1 MKKIELTVRER
12 ESFGSPEARRMRR
25 SGRIPGV
32 LYGSGVDNTPLSVEE
47 KALRKA
53 LGGDTGGVIV
63 TLTFEG
69 KKKEHPAILK
79 DYQIDPVSS
88 SLLHVDFMEVRM
100 DRPVE
105 ATVRVELIGTAA
117 GVKEGG
123 IMDHSLRE
131 VSIRCLPGDMP
142 DHVECEVEVLE
153 IGDAVR
159 VSDIVAPAGVEILND
174 TETTVASVIPPTI
187 LKEEVPEEEELEGE
201 EGLEEEGE
209 EAAPEGEEKA
219 AAAESEEQ
227 AGQEEEK

>member
-32 LYGSGVDNTPLSVEE
+32 LYGSGVDNTPLSFEE

-53 LGGDTGGVIV
+53 VGGDTGSVV
-63 TLTFEG
+63 LTLTFEG

-79 DYQIDPVSS
+79 DYQIDPVNS

-105 ATVRVELIGTAA
+105 ATVRVELIGTAI

-131 VSIRCLPGDMP
+131 VAIRCLPGDMP
-142 DHVECEVEVLE
+142 DHVECDVEELD

-159 VSDIVAPAGVEILND
+159 VSDLVAPAGIEILND
-174 TETTVASVIPPTI
+174 PENTVASVIPPTI
-187 LKEEVPEEEELEGE
+187 LKEEVPEEEELEVV
-201 EGLEEEGE
+201 EGVEAEGE
-209 EAAPEGEEKA
+209 EAAPEGEEKPEA
-219 AAAESEEQ
+219 
-227 AGQEEEK
+227 EEEK

>member
-12 ESFGSPEARRMRR
+12 EGFGSPEARRMRR

-47 KALRKA
+47 KTLRKA
-53 LGGDTGGVIV
+53 LGGDTGGVIL

-79 DYQIDPVSS
+79 DYQTDPVSS

-105 ATVRVELIGTAA
+105 ATVRVELIGTAI

-131 VSIRCLPGDMP
+131 VGIRCLPGDMP
-142 DHVECEVEVLE
+142 DHVECDVEELD

-159 VSDIVAPAGVEILND
+159 VSDLVAPAGVEILND
-174 TETTVASVIPPTI
+174 PENTVASVIPPTI
-187 LKEEVPEEEELEGE
+187 LKEEVPEEEELEE
-201 EGLEEEGE
+201 VEGVEAEGE
-209 EAAPEGEEKA
+209 EAPEGEEKP
-219 AAAESEEQ
+219 AAE
-227 AGQEEEK
+227 GEEKPEAEEGK